1 MKGIYEAK
9 PNLPK
14 YRTIWNVGTVFNYF
28 RQIEHQDQMPVS
40 LLGKKL
46 ALLMGL
52 LSGGQR
58 SQTLHSLNIED
69 IKILG
74 DRCIIPIMQKIK
86 QTRPGKH
93 MKPLIFKCFLQEP
106 KLCAVSN
113 LNLTLIEQ
121 NICGKTMD
129 YLLAT

>member
-28 RQIEHQDQMPVS
+28 GQIEHQDQMPAG
-40 LLGKKL
+40 LTFRKEAI

-52 LSGGQR
+52 LSGDQR

-74 DRCIIPIMQKIK
+74 DKSIIPIMQKIK
-86 QTRPGKH
+86 QTRPWKH
-93 MKPLIFKCFLQEP
+93 MKPLIFKCLLQEP
-106 KLCAVSN
+106 KLCFVSN
-113 LNLTLIEQ
+113 LKSYINRTKHLRRD
-121 NICGKTMD
+121 C
-129 YLLAT
+129 

>member
-1 MKGIYEAK
+1 MPNEAK

-14 YRTIWNVGTVFNYF
+14 YRTIWNVGTVLNYF

-52 LSGGQR
+52 LSWGQR

-74 DRCIIPIMQKIK
+74 DKCTIPIMQKIK

-93 MKPLIFKCFLQEP
+93 MKPLIFKCFFARA
-106 KLCAVSN
+106 KVVCCIKS
-113 LNLTLIEQ
+113 
-121 NICGKTMD
+121 
-129 YLLAT
+129 

>member
-9 PNLPK
+9 PNLLK
-14 YRTIWNVGTVFNYF
+14 CRTIWNVGTVFNYF

-40 LLGKKL
+40 LSGKML

-58 SQTLHSLNIED
+58 CHTLHSLNIED

-74 DRCIIPIMQKIK
+74 DKCIIPIMQKIK
-86 QTRPGKH
+86 QARHGKH
-93 MKPLIFKCFLQEP
+93 
-106 KLCAVSN
+106 
-113 LNLTLIEQ
+113 
-121 NICGKTMD
+121 
-129 YLLAT
+129 